1 MGPSSKNSITCL
13 SNSLSLLSLLFFIYS
28 TNEMGENDVFL
39 TQAASKNLFL
49 RMVRFKNWVEN
60 E

>member
-1 MGPSSKNSITCL
+1 
-13 SNSLSLLSLLFFIYS
+13 
-28 TNEMGENDVFL
+28 MGENDVFL